1 MRIDLHGSNHAV
13 FLPVKAAEH
22 VKTMKGMVSLMKKGL
37 LETRL
42 ITQAG
47 VIAAAYCALTLLLR
61 PFSYGQ
67 IQLRVSE
74 ALTLLPVLT
83 PAAIPGLFIG
93 CLLANLLGSCS
104 VIDIVFG
111 SLATLLAAIVTRRL
125 REKPVLA
132 ALSPVLFNAVIVGLV
147 LRYTLQLPLLPS
159 MLWVGLGELGACVV
173 IGLPLLW
180 LLKKSRIP
188 FLSETK

>member
-1 MRIDLHGSNHAV
+1 MNAN
-13 FLPVKAAEH
+13 
-22 VKTMKGMVSLMKKGL
+22 KGTVRYLVETGL
-37 LETRL
+37 
-42 ITQAG
+42 
-47 VIAAAYCALTLLLR
+47 IAALYAALTYLCSFFGLA
-61 PFSYGQ
+61 YGSVQ
-67 IQLRVSE
+67 FRISE

-83 PAAIPGLFIG
+83 PAAIPGLTIG
-93 CLLANLLGSCS
+93 CLLANLLGGCS